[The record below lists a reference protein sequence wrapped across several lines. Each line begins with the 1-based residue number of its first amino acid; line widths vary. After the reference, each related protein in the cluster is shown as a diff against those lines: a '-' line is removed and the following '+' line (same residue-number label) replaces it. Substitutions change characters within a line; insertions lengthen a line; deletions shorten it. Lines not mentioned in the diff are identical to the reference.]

1 MIGAVEDVEHVLA
14 HGGAEI
20 IDRQASLLRLA
31 GADQTGRLLHGIVHG
46 GGNEILHADLH
57 EPQQQKQER
66 ADEEGEFDR
75 RSPLLVTPKGRKRA
89 FGSGH
94 RVSLTLER

>member
-1 MIGAVEDVEHVLA
+1 M
-14 HGGAEI
+14 
-20 IDRQASLLRLA
+20 
-31 GADQTGRLLHGIVHG
+31 
-46 GGNEILHADLH
+46 HADLH